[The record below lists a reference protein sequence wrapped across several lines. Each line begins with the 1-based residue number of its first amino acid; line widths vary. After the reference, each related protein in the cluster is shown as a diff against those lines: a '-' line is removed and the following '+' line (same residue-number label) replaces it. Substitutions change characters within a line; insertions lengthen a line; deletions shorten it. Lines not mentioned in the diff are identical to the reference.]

1 MTDAIPA
8 PFGDVTRRWCLLPQQ
23 DQDRHSRRL
32 LGVALDEVSIERP
45 VDVEQQRQ
53 YRTLLDA
60 ALEGDA
66 IAFSWL
72 ADSHAPL
79 LIARGRP
86 LYHADPDEWG
96 DTALEVLFQGL
107 QRGSAAEEPWA
118 RRRVALHLC
127 SRMSRAVQ
135 RYLDRT
141 RHAQL
146 VDPVQ
151 LSWRSDAHTPVD
163 SDPHLDLTIAVD
175 EALAELEPSVRA
187 GICAVTAF
195 EPLSEVAAAH
205 DISETLLRQRISRA
219 RRQLRPQLA
228 AFSRSV

>member
-53 YRTLLDA
+53 YRALLDA
-60 ALEGDA
+60 ALDGDA
-66 IAFSWL
+66 IAFAWL
-72 ADSHAPL
+72 AHSHAPL

-96 DTALEVLFQGL
+96 DTALEVLYQGL
-107 QRGSAAEEPWA
+107 RRGSAAEGPWA

-127 SRMSRAVQ
+127 SRMSRAVK

-141 RHAQL
+141 SHAQL
-146 VDPVQ
+146 VDPIQ
-151 LSWRSDAHTPVD
+151 LTWQSGVHSPIDG
-163 SDPHLDLTIAVD
+163 DPHPDLTIAVD

-187 GICAVTAF
+187 GLRAVSTL
-195 EPLSEVAAAH
+195 EPLGEVAAEHA
-205 DISETLLRQRISRA
+205 ISEALLRQRISRA

-228 AFSRSV
+228 AFSRSA